1 MGLSVQRWC
10 ITLFVPL
17 VTDRAPRDF
26 PCLPSD
32 SGESHGL
39 LLSAPPP
46 APPLPSSPIQRP
58 RWPARA
64 LAGPN
69 IAAEEKNAAWAPPPA
84 PAARSYWQALHSP
97 VNQPPAPGDWV
108 AEKDCHLANCSGHA
122 PFHHVCVHACVYGYI
137 SIEHFW
143 NGRMSSSC
151 STIYFFVFSCIAFF
165 SFFK

>member
-10 ITLFVPL
+10 IALFVPL
-17 VTDRAPRDF
+17 VTDRALRDF

-32 SGESHGL
+32 SGGSPTVCFCLPL
-39 LLSAPPP
+39 LLPLLCPP
-46 APPLPSSPIQRP
+46 AQYSAP

-69 IAAEEKNAAWAPPPA
+69 IAAEEKNAAWA

-122 PFHHVCVHACVYGYI
+122 PFHHVCVHACVYGSI

-143 NGRMSSSC
+143 NGRMLSSC
-151 STIYFFVFSCIAFF
+151 STISFLVFSCNAFF
-165 SFFK
+165 SFF